1 MTAYVHSAGGTVF
14 YDSLTAGS
22 ANATLDTHAI
32 SNRTTLTVRTDSY
45 ACVNHSTAVGSL
57 DTVTFS
63 ATGGTLNFDPTY
75 ARHVAYTGG
84 SGNSPAFGAAISQG
98 GVSGVFLGAWTNWVS
113 EPIVPGAAI
122 GATGFIKIGGTT
134 GGEWAAGALT
144 GITATCS
151 GPSEQSFIE
160 VRGETTATI
169 TVPRIGRVTSTE
181 AWMTI
186 GTTNGTRGQ
195 ILACPTCATSAGV
208 FPGVWIETSIGSGV
222 YDRYSGVG
230 SQVALATT
238 RTDASMKVVW
248 STVTGIRIGN
258 DGTNGVG
265 FLPATGLKVRIPA
278 ILWTNSTRSASGTGP
293 RVLPNATLAT
303 RQEFITTGAGYFD
316 LRGIVVQW
324 YANFSQAF
332 YVKYKSCAISDTMV
346 LSEIASPLDVSDCI
360 VSPTQAQINSPLQI
374 TSCFAGGTVQTSNF
388 WRFSLAA
395 TGNYCNILSYVA
407 GVAFSGNLHGSLT
420 LRANATTGVISAT
433 QTVNCTF
440 TGDILIGGRG
450 LFVGAQNC
458 SFTNTA
464 YYDHTLTTTTSATNP
479 MSILEFTTGSNLT
492 TVSGISLPLVANGPY
507 TALVSLA
514 ASYDTLIKNIGT
526 DSVTPLALNSA
537 VTGLGVSCAGNNDG
551 VTIKRMFLSG
561 TRIGPYAFVNSDT
574 NVLIEN
580 CMGDYADTTVQPALN
595 ALMKNI
601 GITSDTAG
609 QVSTY
614 GTHWITRFTSTTAG
628 FTEILCNEPT
638 SASAAQCAA
647 TGNAPQFNSSGSLL
661 LTKAGD
667 QVTWEMPFFAIGYT
681 AFTNVAPTVTGTNVT
696 FSSGS
701 SWGNHTLEYQINTG
715 SGWNGTWLAFN
726 NASLIT
732 HTITAATGF
741 KLKVRATTL
750 TVADTNV
757 LTNIRVAM
765 TTTSAAQQTNLYPLN
780 TVSVSV
786 TVKDA
791 LTLVAVQNARVRITT
806 DVGGNVVLE
815 GVTNASGLL
824 TGTTSYVS
832 LAISGKVR
840 RATVADGTIY
850 KAGSIVGSIGT
861 TAFETTVLLI
871 PD

>member
-1 MTAYVHSAGGTVF
+1 MAAFLASSGGDHFFDGYSAGSVV
-14 YDSLTAGS
+14 
-22 ANATLDTHAI
+22 ATLDTYVVSAGSRLI
-32 SNRTTLTVRTDSY
+32 VRTDTN
-45 ACVNHSTAVGSL
+45 ACVNHSLAFGSL
-57 DTVTFS
+57 DTVSFTGK
-63 ATGGTLNFDPTY
+63 GGTLRFDPTY
-75 ARHVAYTGG
+75 TRVIAYTAGT
-84 SGNSPAFGAAISQG
+84 GNSPAFGATITALNG
-98 GVSGVFLGAWTNWVS
+98 ATAVFLGAWTNWSS
-113 EPIVPGAAI
+113 ECIVPGAVI
-122 GATGFIKIGGTT
+122 GTAGFIKIGGLS
-134 GGEWAAGALT
+134 AAFGAGMLT
-144 GITATCS
+144 GISATCS
-151 GPSEQSFIE
+151 GADVQGWIE
-160 VRGETTATI
+160 ARGDTTATI
-169 TVPRIGRVTSTE
+169 TVPRIGRVESVE
-181 AWMTI
+181 AWFEL
-186 GTTNGTRGQ
+186 GLTTGVAGQ
-195 ILACPTCATSAGV
+195 ILACPTCATNAGV
-208 FPGVWIETSIGSGV
+208 FPGVWIETSVGSGL

-238 RTDASMKVVW
+238 RTDASTKVVW

-258 DGTNGVG
+258 NGTNAVG

-278 ILWTNSTRSASGTGP
+278 ILWTNSTRTAAGTGP

-303 RQEFITTGAGYFD
+303 RQEFVTTGAGYFD

-324 YANFSQAF
+324 YANFLQAF
-332 YVKYKSCAISDTMV
+332 YVKYKSCAINDAMV

-395 TGNYCNILSYVA
+395 VSNYSNILSYVA
-407 GVAFSGNLHGSLT
+407 GVAFSGNIHGSLT

-440 TGDILIGGRG
+440 TGETLIGGRG

-458 SFTNTA
+458 SFTNTV

-479 MSILEFTTGSNLT
+479 MSILDLTTGCNLT
-492 TVSGISLPLVANGPY
+492 TINGISLPLPAIGPY
-507 TALVSLA
+507 SALVSVA
-514 ASYDTLIKNIGT
+514 ASYKTLVKSIGT
-526 DSVTPLALNSA
+526 DSVTPLAMNSA
-537 VTGLGVSCAGNNDG
+537 VTGLGVNSSGNNDG
-551 VTIKRMFLSG
+551 VTIKRMYLSG
-561 TRIGPYAFVNSDT
+561 TRTGPYSFVNSDT
-574 NVLIEN
+574 NILIEN

-595 ALMKNI
+595 ALMKNV
-601 GITSDTAG
+601 GITSATAG
-609 QVSTY
+609 QISTY
-614 GTHWITRFTSTTAG
+614 GTHWITRFISTTAG

-661 LTKAGD
+661 LTKVGD

-696 FSSGS
+696 FSAGS

-715 SGWNGTWLAFN
+715 SAWNGVWLAFN
-726 NASLIT
+726 NANLIT
-732 HTITAATGF
+732 HTITATTGF

-757 LTNIRVAM
+757 LTNIMVAM
-765 TTTSAAQQTNLYPLN
+765 TTTSVAQQTNLYPLD
-780 TVSVSV
+780 TVTVTV

-791 LTLVAVQNARVRITT
+791 LTLAAVQNARVRITT
-806 DVGGNVVLE
+806 DVGLNVVLE
-815 GVTNASGLL
+815 GVTNASGIL
-824 TGTTSYVS
+824 TGTTSFTSQAV
-832 LAISGKVR
+832 SGKVR
-840 RATVADGTIY
+840 RATVADGTVY
-850 KAGSIVGSIGT
+850 KAGGIVGSIGT